1 MTTQF
6 ETLANGLGFTLLLM
20 ILCVGYFS
28 DRTVS
33 FDNTINNVD
42 GNNAHEGTIMSQ
54 NSTHAKWFDTIEQLC
69 LCLPSIGSNLASG
82 SCSSAPVAAEACKAI
97 WGLLKG
103 LNILT
108 TKGHRQ
114 SFPLSLLRDNAQPR
128 ADERQS
134 GAESRS
140 DSATKYVIEQVIA
153 SLLKSRD
160 MTVAICYTLMH
171 GSESGISSVT
181 QVWSA
186 HCARCYHFLL

>member
-1 MTTQF
+1 MF
-6 ETLANGLGFTLLLM
+6 LLM
-20 ILCVGYFS
+20 ILYGMYFC
-28 DRTVS
+28 DRTISSYNIV
-33 FDNTINNVD
+33 NNVD
-42 GNNAHEGTIMSQ
+42 GNNTQEGTIMSQ
-54 NSTHAKWFDTIEQLC
+54 ILGQAKSLGTVEQLC
-69 LCLPSIGSNLASG
+69 LCLTSTGSNLASG

-114 SFPLSLLRDNAQPR
+114 SFPLSLLRDNAQTI

-153 SLLKSRD
+153 SLLKSRE

-181 QVWSA
+181 QVWSS
-186 HCARCYHFLL
+186 HCARCYHFFALI